1 MTLAVP
7 PSPGPAAEEPTGP
20 PVAAGT
26 DELCKSAPVDGGDS
40 ADDVVVGAVGRL
52 SGEFSGRVGPHLLVR
67 VVRDCRREL
76 GGSPVGAMPELVER
90 LARYRLDRHIG

>member
-7 PSPGPAAEEPTGP
+7 PG
-20 PVAAGT
+20 AAGST
-26 DELCKSAPVDGGDS
+26 PERSDASRVEETVDPS
-40 ADDVVVGAVGRL
+40 VGQAVERL
-52 SGEFSGRVGPHLLVR
+52 RGEYAGRVGPQLLVR

-76 GGSPVGAMPELVER
+76 GGSPVGALPELVER